1 MIKNIERSSRF
12 KRSFKKLSESSQKKL
27 RGKIKLFVQDPF
39 DPRLRTHKLKPR
51 EKQYYAFSIEY
62 DLRVV
67 FRFEKDS
74 VIFLDIGT
82 HDEVY

>member
-1 MIKNIERSSRF
+1 MIKSIQRSSRF
-12 KRSFKKLSESSQKKL
+12 KRSFKKLSLSTQKKIVK
-27 RGKIKLFVQDPF
+27 KIRIFIQDPF
-39 DPRLRTHKLKPR
+39 HPQLKTHKLKPR

-67 FRFEKDS
+67 FRFKDES